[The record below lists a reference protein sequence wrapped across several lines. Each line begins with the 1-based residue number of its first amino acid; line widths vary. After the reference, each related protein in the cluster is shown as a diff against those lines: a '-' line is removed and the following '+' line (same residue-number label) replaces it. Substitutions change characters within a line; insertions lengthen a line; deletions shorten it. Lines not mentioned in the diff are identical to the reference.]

1 MQDFKQRGRPK
12 GSKQEPAQIAEPV
25 APAML
30 KNVSSQRQVLYG
42 KIVHPGV
49 TYKLTDS
56 DKADNLASKR
66 AANAVDCGF
75 LEWV

>member
-12 GSKQEPAQIAEPV
+12 LKKPEAEPAT
-25 APAML
+25 PAML
-30 KNVSSQRQVLYG
+30 KNVSSHRQVMYG

-66 AANAVDCGF
+66 VANAVDCGF